1 MYFGLLLTDIP
12 DLDQASHEIPE
23 NILLLVITHGGQTD
37 KPFW

>member
-23 NILLLVITHGGQTD
+23 NILLLVITENMKNKLSDG
-37 KPFW
+37 